1 MNVVPIPDAARALG
15 ISPATLRRWI
25 RRGCPVAVR
34 GRRGRGL
41 AALVDPVA
49 VRAWRL
55 AGEREATLMALASA
69 LPDVLAQSVADAF
82 AQTSQSCSTGGERR
96 RVASALAACWYVT
109 ATALMDHLRDQCP
122 AVPDLTRLP
131 ERIEALRK
139 IATC

>member
-55 AGEREATLMALASA
+55 AGEREATLMALASS
-69 LPDVLAQSVADAF
+69 LPDVLA
-82 AQTSQSCSTGGERR
+82 GGIEKAHQLAEGTDKRR
-96 RVASALAACWYVT
+96 LAGILAGAWFLASAAILETLHELHPAIAP
-109 ATALMDHLRDQCP
+109 DPR
-122 AVPDLTRLP
+122 AVPDKI
-131 ERIEALRK
+131 ERLRK
-139 IATC
+139 IANG